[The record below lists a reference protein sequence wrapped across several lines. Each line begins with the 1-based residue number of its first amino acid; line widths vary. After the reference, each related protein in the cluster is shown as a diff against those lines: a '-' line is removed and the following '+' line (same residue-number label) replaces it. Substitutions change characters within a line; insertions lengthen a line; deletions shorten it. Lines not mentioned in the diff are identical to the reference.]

1 MALLSAL
8 LSAGGAQQSASPQ
21 NPTSAPTPNAQ
32 AQSVQDRRVRTL
44 APASPLTTQEQATLQ
59 GLVAKVRPATVR
71 VEQCSTPTCT
81 SRDGVGTGVLISPDG
96 LVLTAYHVIQG
107 ATVLSVQTEDRTR
120 YVAQVVGYNDQDD
133 LALLRVSV
141 PAGTP
146 YLRLAAARP
155 AVGDIA
161 LAIGNG
167 NGAFLKTKVGRLTG
181 LDSDAGRADFPP
193 GTLELN
199 APLVPGDSGGPV
211 VNARGELT
219 GIVSYISLRPQSR
232 QPQSYAVPVT
242 ATDPRLAQLKA
253 GAKLD
258 APVIGIFLGGPFSNL
273 FFLPAEGF
281 RELAPL
287 LKLGDTPGAFF
298 TSVSPGSPAAQAG
311 LRPLVLNADA
321 ERVSG
326 DIVTAVNGKRIVNF
340 SEFQFAV
347 RAYKPG
353 DTITL
358 SVLRDGKPLEVKLT
372 LAGRS
377 TVQN

>member
-1 MALLSAL
+1 MTLLSAFL
-8 LSAGGAQQSASPQ
+8 TMGTAQQAAPIAAPAAQSGQNPRMQGAKPLSA
-21 NPTSAPTPNAQ
+21 
-32 AQSVQDRRVRTL
+32 
-44 APASPLTTQEQATLQ
+44 QEQATLQ
-59 GLVAKVRPATVR
+59 ALVSKVRPATVR
-71 VEQCSTPTCT
+71 VEQCANTSCT
-81 SRDGVGTGVLISPDG
+81 SRDGVGSGVLISADG

-107 ATVLSVQTEDRTR
+107 ATILSVQTENRTR
-120 YVAQVVGYNDQDD
+120 YTAQVVGYNDQDD
-133 LALLRVSV
+133 LALLRVKV

-146 YLRLAAARP
+146 FLPLAAARP
-155 AVGDIA
+155 VIGDIA

-181 LDSDAGRADFPP
+181 LDADAGRADFPP
-193 GTLELN
+193 GTLELD
-199 APLVPGDSGGPV
+199 APLIPGDSGGPV

-219 GIVSYISLRPQSR
+219 GIVSYISLNPQSK

-242 ATDPRLAQLKA
+242 ATDPRLTQLKA

-258 APVIGIFLGGPFSNL
+258 APIIGITLAGPFAELS
-273 FFLPAEGF
+273 FLPERYFAE
-281 RELAPL
+281 LTKL

-298 TSVSPGSPAAQAG
+298 NSVSKNSPAEKAG
-311 LRPLVLNADA
+311 LRPLVLNGND

-340 SEFQFAV
+340 GEFQYAV

-372 LAGRS
+372 LVGRS
-377 TVQN
+377 TVSN

>member
-1 MALLSAL
+1 MALLSGL
-8 LSAGGAQQSASPQ
+8 LSAGSAQQTAPAQS
-21 NPTSAPTPNAQ
+21 PTSAPP
-32 AQSVQDRRVRTL
+32 QSVQDRRVRSGTT
-44 APASPLTTQEQATLQ
+44 AAALTAQEQATLQ
-59 GLVAKVRPATVR
+59 ALVAKVRPATVR
-71 VEQCSTPTCT
+71 VEQCPTPAC
-81 SRDGVGTGVLISPDG
+81 SRTNGVGTGVLISPDG

-199 APLVPGDSGGPV
+199 APLIPGDSGGPV

-219 GIVSYISLRPQSR
+219 GIVSYISVSPQSR

-258 APVIGIFLGGPFSNL
+258 APVIGIGLGGPFSDL

-281 RELAPL
+281 RKLAPL

-321 ERVSG
+321 ERISG

-377 TVQN
+377 TIRN

>member
-1 MALLSAL
+1 MALLTGL
-8 LSAGGAQQSASPQ
+8 LTAGSAQQAAPVPSPAAPGQ
-21 NPTSAPTPNAQ
+21 N
-32 AQSVQDRRVRTL
+32 VQDRRVRAA
-44 APASPLTTQEQATLQ
+44 APAPLSAQEQATLQ
-59 GLVAKVRPATVR
+59 ALVGRVRPATVR
-71 VEQCSTPTCT
+71 VEQCPTPACT
-81 SRDGVGTGVLISPDG
+81 TRDGVGTGVLISADG
-96 LVLTAYHVIQG
+96 LVLTAYHVIEG
-107 ATVLSVQTEDRTR
+107 ATVLSVQTENRTR
-120 YVAQVVGYNDQDD
+120 YRAEVVGYNDQDD
-133 LALLRVSV
+133 LALLRVQV

-146 YLRLAAARP
+146 FLPLATARP

-167 NGAFLKTKVGRLTG
+167 GGAFLKTKVGRLTG

-211 VNARGELT
+211 VNTRGEVT
-219 GIVSYISLRPQSR
+219 GIVSYVSVNPQAR

-242 ATDPRLAQLKA
+242 AADPRLAQMKA
-253 GAKLD
+253 GVKLD
-258 APVIGIFLGGPFSNL
+258 APVIGIFLGGPFSDL

-281 RELAPL
+281 RKLAPL

-298 TSVSPGSPAAQAG
+298 TSISRGSPAEKAG
-311 LRPLVLNADA
+311 LRPLVLNDDA
-321 ERVSG
+321 ERISG

-340 SEFQFAV
+340 GEFQYAV

-358 SVLRDGKPLEVKLT
+358 SVLRDGKPLEIKLT

-377 TVQN
+377 TLRN